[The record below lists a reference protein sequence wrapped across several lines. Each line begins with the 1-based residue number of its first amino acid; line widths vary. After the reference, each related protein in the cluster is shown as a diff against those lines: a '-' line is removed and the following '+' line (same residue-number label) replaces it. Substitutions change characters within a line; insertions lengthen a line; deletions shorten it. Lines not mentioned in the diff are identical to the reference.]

1 MNLQRV
7 DYEPRKAVKMIK
19 SDPKKKYRR
28 LFKKPTKVIK
38 IFISIIMNPVAIYYV
53 IFPKFQLF
61 CFLLA
66 IIFYGFLWSQSII
79 LR

>member
-38 IFISIIMNPVAIYYV
+38 IYSLIMNPVAIYY
-53 IFPKFQLF
+53 ILFSIFQLF
-61 CFLLA
+61 SFLLA
-66 IIFYGFLWSQSII
+66 IIFYGFQWSQSII

>member
-53 IFPKFQLF
+53 LFQNFSCFVSNWLSFSMGFSGRNQLF
-61 CFLLA
+61 
-66 IIFYGFLWSQSII
+66 
-79 LR
+79 